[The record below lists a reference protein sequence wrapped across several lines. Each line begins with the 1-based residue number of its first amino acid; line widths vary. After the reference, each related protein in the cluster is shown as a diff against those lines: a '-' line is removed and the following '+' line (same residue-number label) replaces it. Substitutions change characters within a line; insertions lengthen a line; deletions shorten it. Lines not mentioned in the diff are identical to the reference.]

1 MGHLIN
7 PIAFRLNFFKSWED
21 SWFVKNIYYPE
32 FFNGMLKLRNYLYY
46 FLTEKRIL
54 KSGIFLSNFFIIKYN
69 KIYIINIYIYHI
81 DFEKLSF
88 ECINNLYSS
97 FFSYNRNNKIRKI
110 SNFFKLFINNIDVF
124 FFIIFFYKIF
134 YKKKIIKKK
143 NIYKFFQTNLF
154 LKSNDFQDYYKN
166 LLLKC
171 NEIIINKLFNV
182 DFFKK
187 KELELKEL
195 KLNEKYEYN
204 ILINYNNLLLKNKNF
219 KEYEYKSYK
228 LSKNKID
235 DPYSNLTLFE
245 FVMFLLKKVGFNSKN
260 KIFDKILKFKC
271 MILFLSIFKN
281 LDYKFTKI
289 KLNYSFLLFFFISL
303 LKSILINLKNIKIK
317 ANKNNIRNKVYFL
330 LYNYL
335 GYKFFFKEFK
345 IIISFLNNIFF
356 ILNKVR
362 NISYR
367 FFFLSNR
374 NITARWLCR
383 YIGIKLKNNYSFY
396 SVLNPIKKELY
407 KLCKLNKKR
416 NYNKLYNL
424 NNLIKR
430 NNFKLKL
437 KFKNLI
443 HKFFFLYI
451 KENFLY
457 YINNNNYI
465 YDLYIY
471 FNNKKEIRYFNLFN
485 FLKTYKYIYINIF
498 ISFYWELN
506 LLKKQKILDNI
517 IYKIYNF
524 LLINI
529 NNKFNIELKK
539 FYFSIFFFNNLLKFN
554 YFKYIWLQIKKFNA
568 RNIRNSNIIKYSMLL
583 GYKLAFKGRFSRKQR
598 ASNIWYMHGKV
609 PLNTLSVKLDYFFF
623 TIPLKNSAISI
634 KIILYKSL
642 YNEKF
647 KYLLIY

>member
-7 PIAFRLNFFKSWED
+7 PIAFRLSFFKSWED

-54 KSGIFLSNFFIIKYN
+54 RSGIFLSNFFIIKYN
-69 KIYIINIYIYHI
+69 KIYLINIYIYHI

-110 SNFFKLFINNIDVF
+110 SDSFKLFINNIDVF
-124 FFIIFFYKIF
+124 FFLIFFYKIF
-134 YKKKIIKKK
+134 YKKKKKKK
-143 NIYKFFQTNLF
+143 NIFFENNLF
-154 LKSNDFQDYYKN
+154 FKSNDFKDYYKN
-166 LLLKC
+166 LLMKC
-171 NEIIINKLFNV
+171 NEAIINTFNIN
-182 DFFKK
+182 FLK
-187 KELELKEL
+187 KEKLELDEL
-195 KLNEKYEYN
+195 KLNKKYEYN
-204 ILINYNNLLLKNKNF
+204 ILINYNNLLLKNRNF
-219 KEYEYKSYK
+219 KEYQYKNYK
-228 LSKNKID
+228 LNKNETND
-235 DPYSNLTLFE
+235 SYSNLTLFE

-260 KIFDKILKFKC
+260 KIFDKILKFKS
-271 MILFLSIFKN
+271 MLLFLSVFKY
-281 LDYKFTKI
+281 LDYKFMKI

-303 LKSILINLKNIKIK
+303 LKSILMNLKNIKIK

-356 ILNKVR
+356 ILNKIR

-407 KLCKLNKKR
+407 KLCRLNKKK
-416 NYNKLYNL
+416 NYNKLYNF

-443 HKFFFLYI
+443 HKFFLLYI

-471 FNNKKEIRYFNLFN
+471 FSNKEKKFFNLYN
-485 FLKTYKYIYINIF
+485 FLKIYKYIYINIF
-498 ISFYWELN
+498 INFYWELN
-506 LLKKQKILDNI
+506 LLKKQKILNNI

-524 LLINI
+524 LLINT
-529 NNKFNIELKK
+529 NNKLNIGLKK

-568 RNIRNSNIIKYSMLL
+568 RNIRNSNIIKYYSMLL

>member
-46 FLTEKRIL
+46 FLTEKKIL

-143 NIYKFFQTNLF
+143 NICKFFQTNLF

-529 NNKFNIELKK
+529 NNKFNIEFKK

>member
-1 MGHLIN
+1 
-7 PIAFRLNFFKSWED
+7 
-21 SWFVKNIYYPE
+21 
-32 FFNGMLKLRNYLYY
+32 MLKLRNYLYY

-374 NITARWLCR
+374 NITAR
-383 YIGIKLKNNYSFY
+383 
-396 SVLNPIKKELY
+396 
-407 KLCKLNKKR
+407 
-416 NYNKLYNL
+416 
-424 NNLIKR
+424 
-430 NNFKLKL
+430 
-437 KFKNLI
+437 
-443 HKFFFLYI
+443 
-451 KENFLY
+451 
-457 YINNNNYI
+457 
-465 YDLYIY
+465 
-471 FNNKKEIRYFNLFN
+471 
-485 FLKTYKYIYINIF
+485 
-498 ISFYWELN
+498 
-506 LLKKQKILDNI
+506 
-517 IYKIYNF
+517 
-524 LLINI
+524 
-529 NNKFNIELKK
+529 
-539 FYFSIFFFNNLLKFN
+539 
-554 YFKYIWLQIKKFNA
+554 
-568 RNIRNSNIIKYSMLL
+568 
-583 GYKLAFKGRFSRKQR
+583 
-598 ASNIWYMHGKV
+598 
-609 PLNTLSVKLDYFFF
+609 
-623 TIPLKNSAISI
+623 
-634 KIILYKSL
+634 
-642 YNEKF
+642 
-647 KYLLIY
+647 

>member
-529 NNKFNIELKK
+529 NNKFNIEFKK

>member
-271 MILFLSIFKN
+271 MILFLSVFKN

-529 NNKFNIELKK
+529 NNKFNIEFKK